1 MEEEKKKKVKL
12 SNVFYYLKKTYQY
25 AKQDKK
31 YLFFFLIGSILL
43 SVINVVAPLLSARQ
57 ILYLTN
63 EFWTQLFAVT
73 LLIFGT
79 EIFRNVCIHINNYFI
94 NKYFYSVK
102 KNIQLDVSSK
112 ILQIQTGVLQAN
124 SSGTFI
130 ERAGNDTDTLSDIF
144 IQGIDYLTYLISVI
158 GVLFSILFLNTAIFF
173 LYLLF
178 VVLLFFAQKLAAK
191 KIQEKNKIRK
201 KKRDIASGFISELV
215 RGAKDIKLLNA
226 EKSFLNKTDQVIQEL
241 GEANYSWART
251 RSWFRFLNGDLRD
264 LLDLGILLLGIYFIT
279 HKELEVAT
287 MLIILSYRGHIISIS
302 SNLEHFYDI
311 IKQFEL
317 AAERI
322 FEILE
327 GEKYPKEVFG
337 NKHISKIEGNIAFKN
352 VFFGYEEDDMVL
364 KNISFQI
371 HPNETVS
378 FVGKSGSGK
387 STIFNLISALYKPNA
402 GEVTFDGIPLNQLD
416 KASIRKNMSVISQN
430 PYIFNMSIR
439 ENLTIIKEDLTEEE
453 MIDACKMAC
462 LHDFIMTLKD
472 GYDTIVGE
480 GGVTLSGGQRQRLAI
495 ARALI
500 LKTEIILFDEATSAL
515 DNETQYEIQKSI
527 QNMQGEYTI
536 LIIAHRLSTVINS
549 DRLILI
555 DNGSVAGEGTHQELL
570 KNNPIYQKLY
580 ELELKDDEKKY
591 HRLVSLHKVFYTLK

>member
-178 VVLLFFAQKLAAK
+178 VVLLFFAQKFAAK

-327 GEKYPKEVFG
+327 GEKYPKEFFG
-337 NKHISKIEGNIAFKN
+337 DKQISKIEGNIAFKN

-402 GEVTFDGIPLNQLD
+402 GEITFDGIPLNQLD
-416 KASIRKNMSVISQN
+416 KTSIRKNMSVISQN

-580 ELELKDDEKKY
+580 ELELKDDEKK
-591 HRLVSLHKVFYTLK
+591 

>member
-178 VVLLFFAQKLAAK
+178 VVLLFFAQKFAAK

-264 LLDLGILLLGIYFIT
+264 LLDLEILLLGIYFIT

-364 KNISFQI
+364 KNISFRI

-580 ELELKDDEKKY
+580 ELELKDDEKK
-591 HRLVSLHKVFYTLK
+591 

>member
-1 MEEEKKKKVKL
+1 MEKEKKKKVKL
-12 SNVFYYLKKTYQY
+12 SSVFYYLKRTYQY

-43 SVINVVAPLLSARQ
+43 CVINIIVPLLSARQ
-57 ILYLTN
+57 ILYLTD
-63 EFWTQLFAVT
+63 EFWEQLIGVT
-73 LLIFGT
+73 FIIFGT
-79 EIFRNVCIHINNYFI
+79 ELLRNICSNINNHSI

-102 KNIQLDVSSK
+102 KNIQLEVSTK
-112 ILQIQTGVLQAN
+112 ILQIQTGVLQAH

-130 ERAGNDTDTLSDIF
+130 ERANHDPNTLADIF

-158 GVLFSILFLNTAIFF
+158 GVLFSILFLNVAIFF

-178 VVLLFFAQKLAAK
+178 VILLFFAQKFAAK
-191 KIQEKNKIRK
+191 KIQEKNKIRMK
-201 KKRDIASGFISELV
+201 KQDETSGFISELI

-226 EKSFLNKTDQVIQEL
+226 EQSFLNKTDQSIQEL
-241 GEANYSWART
+241 SDISYTWKRT
-251 RSWFRFLNGDLRD
+251 RSWFRFLNANLRD
-264 LLDLGILLLGIYFIT
+264 LLDLVILLLGIYFIT
-279 HKELEVAT
+279 HNQLEVAT

-302 SNLEHFYDI
+302 SNLEYFYDI

-337 NKHISKIEGNIAFKN
+337 DNHISKIEGNIAFKN

-402 GEVTFDGIPLNQLD
+402 GEITFDGIPLNQLD
-416 KASIRKNMSVISQN
+416 KTSIRHNISVISQN

-439 ENLTIIKEDLTEEE
+439 ENLTIIKDDLTEEE

-472 GYDTIVGE
+472 GYDTVVGE
-480 GGVTLSGGQRQRLAI
+480 GGVSLSGGQRQRLAI

-515 DNETQYEIQKSI
+515 DNETQQEIQKSI

-555 DNGSVAGEGTHQELL
+555 DAGMVAGEGTHQELL

-580 ELELKDDEKKY
+580 ELELKNDEKK
-591 HRLVSLHKVFYTLK
+591 

>member
-472 GYDTIVGE
+472 SYDTIVGE

-580 ELELKDDEKKY
+580 ELELKDDEKK
-591 HRLVSLHKVFYTLK
+591 

>member
-178 VVLLFFAQKLAAK
+178 VVLLFFAQKFAAK

-337 NKHISKIEGNIAFKN
+337 DNHISKIEGNIAFKN

-402 GEVTFDGIPLNQLD
+402 GEITFDGIPLNQLD

-555 DNGSVAGEGTHQELL
+555 DKGSVAGEGTHQELL

-580 ELELKDDEKKY
+580 ELELKDDEKK
-591 HRLVSLHKVFYTLK
+591 

>member
-302 SNLEHFYDI
+302 SNLEHFYYI

-327 GEKYPKEVFG
+327 GKKYPKEVFG

-364 KNISFQI
+364 KNISFRI

-580 ELELKDDEKKY
+580 ELELKDDEKK
-591 HRLVSLHKVFYTLK
+591 

>member
-79 EIFRNVCIHINNYFI
+79 EVCRNVCIHINNYFI

-178 VVLLFFAQKLAAK
+178 VVLLFFAQKFAAK

-402 GEVTFDGIPLNQLD
+402 GEITFDGIPLNQLD
-416 KASIRKNMSVISQN
+416 KTSIRKNMSVISQN

-580 ELELKDDEKKY
+580 ELELKDDEKK
-591 HRLVSLHKVFYTLK
+591 

>member
-79 EIFRNVCIHINNYFI
+79 EVCRNVCIHINNYFI

-178 VVLLFFAQKLAAK
+178 VVLLFFAQKFAAK

-327 GEKYPKEVFG
+327 GKKYPKEVFG

-402 GEVTFDGIPLNQLD
+402 GEITFDGIPLNQLD
-416 KASIRKNMSVISQN
+416 KTSIRKNMSVISQN

-580 ELELKDDEKKY
+580 ELELKDDEKK
-591 HRLVSLHKVFYTLK
+591 

>member
-178 VVLLFFAQKLAAK
+178 VVLLFFAQKFAAK

-402 GEVTFDGIPLNQLD
+402 GEITFDGIPLNQLD

-580 ELELKDDEKKY
+580 ELELKDDEKK
-591 HRLVSLHKVFYTLK
+591 

>member
-158 GVLFSILFLNTAIFF
+158 GVLFSIFFLNTAIFF

-178 VVLLFFAQKLAAK
+178 VVLLFFAQKFAAK

-226 EKSFLNKTDQVIQEL
+226 EKSFLSKTDQVIQEL

-302 SNLEHFYDI
+302 SNLEYFYDI

-327 GEKYPKEVFG
+327 GKKYPKEVFG

-402 GEVTFDGIPLNQLD
+402 GEITFDGIPLNQLD

-570 KNNPIYQKLY
+570 KNNPIYQKIY
-580 ELELKDDEKKY
+580 ELELKDDEKK
-591 HRLVSLHKVFYTLK
+591 

>member
-1 MEEEKKKKVKL
+1 MEKEKKKKVKL
-12 SNVFYYLKKTYQY
+12 SSVFYYLKRTYQY

-43 SVINVVAPLLSARQ
+43 CVINIIVPLLSARQ
-57 ILYLTN
+57 ILYLTD
-63 EFWTQLFAVT
+63 EFWEQLIGVT
-73 LLIFGT
+73 FIIFGT
-79 EIFRNVCIHINNYFI
+79 ELLRNICSNINNHSI

-102 KNIQLDVSSK
+102 KNIQLEVSTK
-112 ILQIQTGVLQAN
+112 ILQIQTGVLQAH

-130 ERAGNDTDTLSDIF
+130 ERANHDPNTLADIF

-158 GVLFSILFLNTAIFF
+158 GVLFSILFLNVAIFF

-178 VVLLFFAQKLAAK
+178 VILLFFAQKFAAK
-191 KIQEKNKIRK
+191 KIQEKNKIRMK
-201 KKRDIASGFISELV
+201 KQDETSGFISELI

-226 EKSFLNKTDQVIQEL
+226 EQSFLNKTDQSIQEL
-241 GEANYSWART
+241 SDISYAWKRT
-251 RSWFRFLNGDLRD
+251 RSWFRFLNANLRD
-264 LLDLGILLLGIYFIT
+264 LLDLVILLLGIYFIT
-279 HKELEVAT
+279 HNQLEVAT

-302 SNLEHFYDI
+302 SNLEYFYDI

-337 NKHISKIEGNIAFKN
+337 DNHISKIEGNIAFKN

-402 GEVTFDGIPLNQLD
+402 GEITFDGIPLNQLD
-416 KASIRKNMSVISQN
+416 KTSIRHNISVISQN

-439 ENLTIIKEDLTEEE
+439 ENLTIIKDDLTEEE

-472 GYDTIVGE
+472 GYDTVVGE
-480 GGVTLSGGQRQRLAI
+480 GGVSLSGGQRQRLAI

-515 DNETQYEIQKSI
+515 DNETQQEIQKSI

-555 DNGSVAGEGTHQELL
+555 DAGMVAGEGTHQELL

-580 ELELKDDEKKY
+580 ELELKNDEKK
-591 HRLVSLHKVFYTLK
+591 

>member
-402 GEVTFDGIPLNQLD
+402 GEITFDGIPLNQLD
-416 KASIRKNMSVISQN
+416 KTSIRKNMSVISQN

-515 DNETQYEIQKSI
+515 DNETQQEIQKSI

-580 ELELKDDEKKY
+580 ELELKDDEKK
-591 HRLVSLHKVFYTLK
+591 

>member
-12 SNVFYYLKKTYQY
+12 SNIFNYLKKTYQY

-63 EFWTQLFAVT
+63 EFCTQLFAVT

-79 EIFRNVCIHINNYFI
+79 EVCRNVCIHINNYFI

-178 VVLLFFAQKLAAK
+178 VVLLFFAQKFAAK

-226 EKSFLNKTDQVIQEL
+226 EISFLNKTDQVIQEL

-402 GEVTFDGIPLNQLD
+402 GEITFDGIPLNQLD
-416 KASIRKNMSVISQN
+416 KTSIRKNMSVISQN

-439 ENLTIIKEDLTEEE
+439 ENLTIIKEDLTENE
-453 MIDACKMAC
+453 MIEACKMAC

-472 GYDTIVGE
+472 GYDTVVGE

-515 DNETQYEIQKSI
+515 DNETQHEIKKSI

-555 DNGSVAGEGTHQELL
+555 DDGRVVGEGTHQELL
-570 KNNPIYQKLY
+570 KNNSIYQKLY
-580 ELELKDDEKKY
+580 ELELKDDKK
-591 HRLVSLHKVFYTLK
+591 VNIKN

>member
-79 EIFRNVCIHINNYFI
+79 EVCRNVCIHINNYFI

-178 VVLLFFAQKLAAK
+178 VVLLFFAQKFAAK

-327 GEKYPKEVFG
+327 GKKYPKEVFG

-364 KNISFQI
+364 KNISFRI

-580 ELELKDDEKKY
+580 ELELKDDEKK
-591 HRLVSLHKVFYTLK
+591 

>member
-158 GVLFSILFLNTAIFF
+158 GVLFSIFFLNTAIFF

-178 VVLLFFAQKLAAK
+178 VVLLFFAQKFAAK

-226 EKSFLNKTDQVIQEL
+226 EKSFLSKTDQVIQEL

-302 SNLEHFYDI
+302 SNLEYFYDI

-327 GEKYPKEVFG
+327 GKKYPKEVFG

-402 GEVTFDGIPLNQLD
+402 GEITFDGIPLNQLD

-580 ELELKDDEKKY
+580 ELELKDDEKK
-591 HRLVSLHKVFYTLK
+591 

>member
-79 EIFRNVCIHINNYFI
+79 EVFRNVCIHINNYFI

-371 HPNETVS
+371 HPNETFS

-387 STIFNLISALYKPNA
+387 STIFNLISALYKHNA
-402 GEVTFDGIPLNQLD
+402 GEITFDGIPLNQLD
-416 KASIRKNMSVISQN
+416 KTSIRKNMSVISQN

-439 ENLTIIKEDLTEEE
+439 ENLTIIKEVLTEEE

-580 ELELKDDEKKY
+580 ELELKDDEKK
-591 HRLVSLHKVFYTLK
+591 

>member
-178 VVLLFFAQKLAAK
+178 VVLLFFAQKFAAK

-378 FVGKSGSGK
+378 
-387 STIFNLISALYKPNA
+387 
-402 GEVTFDGIPLNQLD
+402 
-416 KASIRKNMSVISQN
+416 
-430 PYIFNMSIR
+430 
-439 ENLTIIKEDLTEEE
+439 
-453 MIDACKMAC
+453 
-462 LHDFIMTLKD
+462 
-472 GYDTIVGE
+472 
-480 GGVTLSGGQRQRLAI
+480 
-495 ARALI
+495 
-500 LKTEIILFDEATSAL
+500 
-515 DNETQYEIQKSI
+515 
-527 QNMQGEYTI
+527 
-536 LIIAHRLSTVINS
+536 
-549 DRLILI
+549 
-555 DNGSVAGEGTHQELL
+555 
-570 KNNPIYQKLY
+570 
-580 ELELKDDEKKY
+580 
-591 HRLVSLHKVFYTLK
+591 

>member
-12 SNVFYYLKKTYQY
+12 SNIFNYLKKTYQY

-178 VVLLFFAQKLAAK
+178 VVLLFFAQKFAAK

-402 GEVTFDGIPLNQLD
+402 GEITFDGIPLNQLD
-416 KASIRKNMSVISQN
+416 KTSIRKNMSVISQN

-580 ELELKDDEKKY
+580 ELELKDDEKK
-591 HRLVSLHKVFYTLK
+591 

>member
-79 EIFRNVCIHINNYFI
+79 EVFRNVCIHINNYFI

-178 VVLLFFAQKLAAK
+178 VVLQFFAQKFAAK

-327 GEKYPKEVFG
+327 GKKYPKEVFG

-364 KNISFQI
+364 KNISFRI

-439 ENLTIIKEDLTEEE
+439 ENLTIIKEDLTEDE

-580 ELELKDDEKKY
+580 ELELKDDEKK
-591 HRLVSLHKVFYTLK
+591 

>member
-1 MEEEKKKKVKL
+1 MEKEKKKKVKL
-12 SNVFYYLKKTYQY
+12 SSVFYYLKRTYQY

-43 SVINVVAPLLSARQ
+43 CVINIIVPLLSARQ
-57 ILYLTN
+57 ILYLTD
-63 EFWTQLFAVT
+63 EFWEQLIGVT
-73 LLIFGT
+73 FIIFGT
-79 EIFRNVCIHINNYFI
+79 ELLRNICSNINNHSI

-102 KNIQLDVSSK
+102 KNIQLEVSTK
-112 ILQIQTGVLQAN
+112 ILQIQTGVLQAH

-130 ERAGNDTDTLSDIF
+130 ERANHDPNTLADIF

-158 GVLFSILFLNTAIFF
+158 GVLFSILFLNVAIFF

-178 VVLLFFAQKLAAK
+178 VILLFFAQKFAAK
-191 KIQEKNKIRK
+191 KIQEKNKIRMK
-201 KKRDIASGFISELV
+201 KQDETSGFISELI

-226 EKSFLNKTDQVIQEL
+226 EQSFLNKTDQSIQEL
-241 GEANYSWART
+241 SDISYTWKRT
-251 RSWFRFLNGDLRD
+251 RSWFRFLNANLRD
-264 LLDLGILLLGIYFIT
+264 LLDLVILLLGIYFIT
-279 HKELEVAT
+279 HNQLEVAT

-302 SNLEHFYDI
+302 SNLEYFYDI

-337 NKHISKIEGNIAFKN
+337 DNHISKIEGNITFKN

-387 STIFNLISALYKPNA
+387 STIFNLIPALYKPNA
-402 GEVTFDGIPLNQLD
+402 GEITFDGIPLNQLD
-416 KASIRKNMSVISQN
+416 KTSIRHNISVISQN

-439 ENLTIIKEDLTEEE
+439 ENLTIIKDDLTEEE

-472 GYDTIVGE
+472 GYDTVVGE
-480 GGVTLSGGQRQRLAI
+480 GGVSLSGGQRQRLAI

-515 DNETQYEIQKSI
+515 DNETQQEIQKSI

-555 DNGSVAGEGTHQELL
+555 DAGMVAGEGTHQELL

-580 ELELKDDEKKY
+580 ELELKNDEKK
-591 HRLVSLHKVFYTLK
+591 

>member
-79 EIFRNVCIHINNYFI
+79 EVFRNVCIHINNYFI

-178 VVLLFFAQKLAAK
+178 VVLLFFAQKFAAK

-337 NKHISKIEGNIAFKN
+337 DKQISKIEGNIAFKN

-402 GEVTFDGIPLNQLD
+402 GEITFDGIPLKQLD

-453 MIDACKMAC
+453 MIGACKMAC

-472 GYDTIVGE
+472 SYDTIVGE

-580 ELELKDDEKKY
+580 ELELKDDEKK
-591 HRLVSLHKVFYTLK
+591 

>member
-178 VVLLFFAQKLAAK
+178 VVLLFFAQKFAAK

-402 GEVTFDGIPLNQLD
+402 GEITFDGIPLNQLD
-416 KASIRKNMSVISQN
+416 KTSIRKNMSVISQN

-580 ELELKDDEKKY
+580 ELELKDDEKK
-591 HRLVSLHKVFYTLK
+591 

>member
-79 EIFRNVCIHINNYFI
+79 EVFRNVCIHINNYFI

-178 VVLLFFAQKLAAK
+178 VVLLFFAQKFAAK

-251 RSWFRFLNGDLRD
+251 RSWFRFLSGDLRD

-387 STIFNLISALYKPNA
+387 STIFNLISALYKHNA
-402 GEVTFDGIPLNQLD
+402 GEITFDGIPLNQLD
-416 KASIRKNMSVISQN
+416 KTSIRKNMSVISQN

-439 ENLTIIKEDLTEEE
+439 ENLTIIKEVLTEEE

-580 ELELKDDEKKY
+580 ELELKDDEKK
-591 HRLVSLHKVFYTLK
+591 

>member
-402 GEVTFDGIPLNQLD
+402 GEITFDGIPLNQLD
-416 KASIRKNMSVISQN
+416 KTSIRKNMSVISQN

-580 ELELKDDEKKY
+580 ELELKDDEKKG
-591 HRLVSLHKVFYTLK
+591 LLNN

>member
-178 VVLLFFAQKLAAK
+178 VVLLFFAQKFAAK
-191 KIQEKNKIRK
+191 KIQEKNKIQK

-302 SNLEHFYDI
+302 SNLEYFYDI

-402 GEVTFDGIPLNQLD
+402 GEITFDGIPLNQLD

-580 ELELKDDEKKY
+580 ELELKDDEKK
-591 HRLVSLHKVFYTLK
+591 

>member
-402 GEVTFDGIPLNQLD
+402 GEITFDGIPLNQLD
-416 KASIRKNMSVISQN
+416 KTSIRKNMSVISQN

-580 ELELKDDEKKY
+580 ELELKDDEKK
-591 HRLVSLHKVFYTLK
+591 

>member
-79 EIFRNVCIHINNYFI
+79 EVFRNVCIHINNYFI

-178 VVLLFFAQKLAAK
+178 VVLLFFAQKFAAK

-402 GEVTFDGIPLNQLD
+402 GEITFDGIPLNQLD
-416 KASIRKNMSVISQN
+416 KTSIRHNISVISQN

-439 ENLTIIKEDLTEEE
+439 DNLTIIKEDLTEEE

-472 GYDTIVGE
+472 GYDTVVGE
-480 GGVTLSGGQRQRLAI
+480 GGVSLSGGQRQRLAI

-515 DNETQYEIQKSI
+515 DNETQQEIQKSI

-580 ELELKDDEKKY
+580 ELELKDDEKK
-591 HRLVSLHKVFYTLK
+591 

>member
-1 MEEEKKKKVKL
+1 MEKEKKKKVKL
-12 SNVFYYLKKTYQY
+12 SSVFYYLKRTYQY

-43 SVINVVAPLLSARQ
+43 CVINIIVPLLSARQ
-57 ILYLTN
+57 ILYLTD
-63 EFWTQLFAVT
+63 EFWEQLIGVT
-73 LLIFGT
+73 FTIFGT
-79 EIFRNVCIHINNYFI
+79 ELLRNICSNINNHSI

-102 KNIQLDVSSK
+102 KNIQLEVSTK
-112 ILQIQTGVLQAN
+112 ILQIQTGVLQAH

-130 ERAGNDTDTLSDIF
+130 ERANHDPNTLADIF

-158 GVLFSILFLNTAIFF
+158 GVLFSILFLNVAIFF

-178 VVLLFFAQKLAAK
+178 VILLFFAQKFAAK
-191 KIQEKNKIRK
+191 KIQEKNKIRMK
-201 KKRDIASGFISELV
+201 KQDETSGFISELI

-226 EKSFLNKTDQVIQEL
+226 EQSFLNKTEQSIQEL
-241 GEANYSWART
+241 SDISYTWKRT
-251 RSWFRFLNGDLRD
+251 RSWFRFLNANLRD
-264 LLDLGILLLGIYFIT
+264 LLDLVILLLGIYFIT
-279 HKELEVAT
+279 HNHLEVAT

-302 SNLEHFYDI
+302 SNLEYFYDI

-337 NKHISKIEGNIAFKN
+337 DNHISKIEGNIAFKN

-402 GEVTFDGIPLNQLD
+402 GEITFDGIPLNQLD
-416 KASIRKNMSVISQN
+416 KTSIRHNISVISQN

-439 ENLTIIKEDLTEEE
+439 DNLTIIKEDLTEEE

-472 GYDTIVGE
+472 GYDTVVGE
-480 GGVTLSGGQRQRLAI
+480 GGVSLSGGQRQRLAI

-515 DNETQYEIQKSI
+515 DNETQQEIQKSI

-555 DNGSVAGEGTHQELL
+555 DTGMVAGEGTHQEPL

-580 ELELKDDEKKY
+580 ELELKNDEKK
-591 HRLVSLHKVFYTLK
+591 

>member
-1 MEEEKKKKVKL
+1 MEEEKKKKIKL

-178 VVLLFFAQKLAAK
+178 VVLLFFAQKFAAK

-287 MLIILSYRGHIISIS
+287 MLIILFYRGHIISIS
-302 SNLEHFYDI
+302 SNLEHFYYI

-327 GEKYPKEVFG
+327 GKKYPKEVFG

-364 KNISFQI
+364 KNISFRI

-580 ELELKDDEKKY
+580 ELELKDDEKK
-591 HRLVSLHKVFYTLK
+591 